1 MESKKKNYFL
11 KYMRIIMTALLASF
25 LFYSGMKDYVKV
37 GKTDTAVV
45 ELYGNCPTVNQ
56 ASRSGKIIKVVM
68 RLQISVLCGMEE
80 FRWLRIQRISDR
92 QMPG

>member
-1 MESKKKNYFL
+1 MKISMESKKKNYFL

-45 ELYGNCPTVNQ
+45 
-56 ASRSGKIIKVVM
+56 
-68 RLQISVLCGMEE
+68 
-80 FRWLRIQRISDR
+80 QR
-92 QMPG
+92 

>member
-45 ELYGNCPTVNQ
+45 ELYGDYPAQ
-56 ASRSGKIIKVVM
+56 
-68 RLQISVLCGMEE
+68 
-80 FRWLRIQRISDR
+80 
-92 QMPG
+92 

>member
-37 GKTDTAVV
+37 GKTDIAVV
-45 ELYGNCPTVNQ
+45 ELYEQLRHNSFSFDIHYNTT
-56 ASRSGKIIKVVM
+56 GKNFKYKNGFFI
-68 RLQISVLCGMEE
+68 
-80 FRWLRIQRISDR
+80 
-92 QMPG
+92 